1 MRNTSPPTPGSSGLK
16 AAPESSAPYH
26 DKYMTSLASLT
37 GVDPFTRL
45 TEVLAED
52 VQVRKLDGHL
62 IASRGDAQLPQYAY
76 AQYLD
81 EKDAQSIQDC
91 IRGITVQSVI
101 PWMEA
106 RVREWNEIHLRSRK
120 GVAAKLFGA
129 GRRLFGSGS
138 LTLATTP
145 KLHPANEMSVCA
157 AEDSFMRI

>member
-106 RVREWNEIHLRSRK
+106 RVREWNGTYAGSRT
-120 GVAAKLFGA
+120 GITSRIFGA
-129 GRRLFGSGS
+129 GRKFLGSVRSHAIAPLDSGS
-138 LTLATTP
+138 ES
-145 KLHPANEMSVCA
+145 EMK
-157 AEDSFMRI
+157 RQ